1 MRTKPA
7 AIDSSPAPGDKYET
21 GHDQQYRDQA
31 KGQHI
36 DRSIDCACLAVLQGI
51 QPQRPV
57 VAENNE
63 VSQGEVVAEYIQRGG
78 KYEQG
83 EEADLGQ

>member
-7 AIDSSPAPGDKYET
+7 AIDSSPAPGDKYKT
-21 GHDQQYRDQA
+21 DRDQQHRDQTVT
-31 KGQHI
+31 QHI

-51 QPQRPV
+51 QVQRPV
-57 VAENNE
+57 MTENNE
-63 VSQGEVVAEYIQRGG
+63 VSEAEVESEYVQWGCQ
-78 KYEQG
+78 YEQG